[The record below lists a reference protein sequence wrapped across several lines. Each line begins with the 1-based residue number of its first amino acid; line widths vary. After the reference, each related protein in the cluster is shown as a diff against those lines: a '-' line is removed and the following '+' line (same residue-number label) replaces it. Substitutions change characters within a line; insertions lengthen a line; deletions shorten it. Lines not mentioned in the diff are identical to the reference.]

1 MAGKN
6 VDDKLR
12 CSFCNKTQNQVKKLI
27 AGPNGAYICD
37 ECVGICSEILDEDF
51 LDDDK
56 MDESNA
62 GLDIN
67 LLKPKEIK
75 EFLDDYVIGQD
86 DAKKVLSVAV
96 YNHYKR
102 ILSGKD
108 LDVELQKS
116 NILMLGPTGSGKTF
130 LAQNLAR
137 LLNVPFAI
145 ADATTLTEAGYVGE
159 DVENILLKIIQAAD
173 YDIDKAQY
181 GIIYIDEIDKITKKS
196 ENVSITRDVS
206 GEGVQQALLKI
217 LEGTVASVPP
227 QGGRK
232 HPQQELIP
240 IDTTNILFICGGAF
254 DGLEKII
261 ESRMDK
267 SSIGFNAEIKEKT
280 DADGDVF
287 NCDMGKFN
295 DRYFTYVAGFG
306 AFTEVSYQTP
316 QEWKNALGK
325 AAYFIEALKHIA
337 DIKPHHMKIE
347 YDGGV
352 IEDEFILG
360 LISNSVSVAGYKYY
374 EKKNIKM
381 DDGLFEALLIKSL
394 KNPIELQQ
402 VLNAL
407 LSKQLDAENMCYLSS
422 SFIHIISDDDI
433 QWTLD
438 GEDGGCCKDAYM
450 QNMKEALSIICD
462 RRALAKVSSKRAIE

>member
-1 MAGKN
+1 MHVSTTSRRKNINNEDKAMFRNVRRKTREISTEVAKQLLKTERRGILAVNGEDGYPYAIPINYYYDEEQNKIYFHGARAGYKYDMIKVSDKVCFTVVGKEQIKN
-6 VDDKLR
+6 KL
-12 CSFCNKTQNQVKKLI
+12 
-27 AGPNGAYICD
+27 
-37 ECVGICSEILDEDF
+37 SEIIQIF
-51 LDDDK
+51 C
-56 MDESNA
+56 
-62 GLDIN
+62 
-67 LLKPKEIK
+67 KEGFEVTI
-75 EFLDDYVIGQD
+75 
-86 DAKKVLSVAV
+86 
-96 YNHYKR
+96 
-102 ILSGKD
+102 
-108 LDVELQKS
+108 
-116 NILMLGPTGSGKTF
+116 
-130 LAQNLAR
+130 
-137 LLNVPFAI
+137 FATRGRE
-145 ADATTLTEAGYVGE
+145 DAT
-159 DVENILLKIIQAAD
+159 
-173 YDIDKAQY
+173 
-181 GIIYIDEIDKITKKS
+181 
-196 ENVSITRDVS
+196 
-206 GEGVQQALLKI
+206 
-217 LEGTVASVPP
+217 
-227 QGGRK
+227 
-232 HPQQELIP
+232 
-240 IDTTNILFICGGAF
+240 
-254 DGLEKII
+254 KII
-261 ESRMDK
+261 EKKGERYDYIVCSGGDGTMNEVATGLMKLEKRPICGYIPAGTVNDFA
-267 SSIGFNAEIKEKT
+267 SSLKIPRVMKNAASLI
-280 DADGDVF
+280 ADGDVF